1 MNKELESIVE
11 ELGGEISHH
20 LDEATTHYVF
30 QVGKGDYAQTRA
42 NYFKHLPEAIFES
55 LFVCFCVNII
65 EVYV

>member
-42 NYFKHLPEAIFES
+42 NYFKHLPEAILS
-55 LFVCFCVNII
+55 LFFCFCVNII

>member
-30 QVGKGDYAQTRA
+30 QVGKGDYARKRA
-42 NYFKHLPEAIFES
+42 NYFKHLPEAILS
-55 LFVCFCVNII
+55 LFFVFV
-65 EVYV
+65 